1 MLGNHHHLLT
11 GDKALEARVEGLLS
25 SVDLGSVTVP
35 VDTLGTREQLLHEF
49 LLAAELNIDVAITDA
64 RVAAVY
70 AALLEASNSSLS
82 LGDGVKLDV
91 TVHSLA
97 SRTFHDDMDGQV
109 RCAARLVSDTSGT
122 TQSSDDLVLG
132 GAIGDVANLDHAGSG
147 GDRVGSSVN
156 ERNVLVHFVDAR
168 EGVHVNRNPVG
179 VGVHVRGHGSLTT
192 YDMLNSKLIARS
204 VTGTARRRSATEVIK
219 CARFDGL
226 SHTSSV
232 GLRLLIVIGRGVGV
246 LSIGGVEVASAIHA
260 AGAADGRGQ
269 RRARVRGE
277 GLTARLSGH
286 EAGVGIAGRLGI
298 HEGIGLI
305 SGRRHSTGDGHRAVH
320 LVAVRLL
327 TVHIAAVHVLT
338 VHVLTVHLL
347 AVHLLTVHLVVVEV
361 TRVHLRTIHLEAV
374 GEVATSIETVH
385 LAAIH
390 VSEAGRN
397 GNTIERGAAVSARAS
412 IVVHAVHRSHA
423 RHERGVEGAMHV
435 DRRLQASETRSNNVL
450 VVKGGAV
457 HVDRRLQT
465 SETRID
471 VRVANGGALIEGRVL
486 LRVLEVLLHV
496 THVLLAD
503 GVLADG
509 WGRLGAVV
517 HGSRS
522 RKLTE
527 SVRSSEVVGSRSVN
541 VLTKTIW
548 ALLSLV
554 ET

>member
-70 AALLEASNSSLS
+70 AALLEASDSSLS

-147 GDRVGSSVN
+147 GDRVSSSVN

-232 GLRLLIVIGRGVGV
+232 GLRLLIVVGRGVGV

-260 AGAADGRGQ
+260 AGSADGREQ

-286 EAGVGIAGRLGI
+286 EAGVSIAGRLGV
-298 HEGIGLI
+298 HEGIGLT

-320 LVAVRLL
+320 LVAVQLL
-327 TVHIAAVHVLT
+327 TVHVAAVHVLT
-338 VHVLTVHLL
+338 VHLLT
-347 AVHLLTVHLVVVEV
+347 VHLLTVHLVVVEV

-397 GNTIERGAAVSARAS
+397 GNTIERGASVSARAS

-423 RHERGVEGAMHV
+423 RHERGVEGAVHV

-517 HGSRS
+517 HRSRS

-527 SVRSSEVVGSRSVN
+527 SVRSSEVVRSRSVN

>member
-70 AALLEASNSSLS
+70 AALLEASDSSLS

-109 RCAARLVSDTSGT
+109 RCAARLMSDTSGA
-122 TQSSDDLVLG
+122 TQSSDDFVLG

-147 GDRVGSSVN
+147 GDRVSSSVN

-192 YDMLNSKLIARS
+192 YDTLNSKLIARS

-232 GLRLLIVIGRGVGV
+232 GLRLLIVVGRGVGV

-286 EAGVGIAGRLGI
+286 EAGVGIAGRLGV

-320 LVAVRLL
+320 LVAVQLL
-327 TVHIAAVHVLT
+327 TVHVAAA
-338 VHVLTVHLL
+338 HVLTVHLL
-347 AVHLLTVHLVVVEV
+347 TVHLLTVHLVVVEV

-397 GNTIERGAAVSARAS
+397 GNTIERGASVSARAS

-423 RHERGVEGAMHV
+423 RHERGVEGAVHV

-527 SVRSSEVVGSRSVN
+527 SVRSSEVVRSRSVN